1 MTDVSTSRF
10 TIGVFQNVEWASRG
24 VEALGR
30 HGFTAESMSI
40 IAKET
45 PEVADLVRRVL
56 DKDGEALEVK
66 GLGRTIAAGSL
77 VEALQHGDAGL
88 AKKGLAATMR
98 RVGFQPHDGL
108 IFETLTTRGGV
119 LVAVESDPRA
129 ADALA
134 TLHAYGGG
142 NAAIGAWTGRT

>member
-1 MTDVSTSRF
+1 MTDVSSSRF

-30 HGFTAESMSI
+30 HGFAAESLSI
-40 IAKET
+40 IAKEAT
-45 PEVADLVRRVL
+45 EVADLVRRVL
-56 DKDGEALEVK
+56 DKDGVALEVQ
-66 GLGRTIAAGSL
+66 GLGRLIAAGSL
-77 VEALQHGDAGL
+77 VEALQDGDAGL

-142 NAAIGAWTGRT
+142 NAAIGAWTGRV

>member
-1 MTDVSTSRF
+1 MTDVSSSRF

-30 HGFTAESMSI
+30 HGFAAESLSI
-40 IAKET
+40 IAKEAT
-45 PEVADLVRRVL
+45 EVADLVRRVL
-56 DKDGEALEVK
+56 DKDGVALEVQ
-66 GLGRTIAAGSL
+66 GLGRLIAAGSL
-77 VEALQHGDAGL
+77 VEALQDGDAGL

-119 LVAVESDPRA
+119 LVAVESDARA

-142 NAAIGAWTGRT
+142 NAAIGAWTGRV

>member
-142 NAAIGAWTGRT
+142 NAAIGAWTGRA